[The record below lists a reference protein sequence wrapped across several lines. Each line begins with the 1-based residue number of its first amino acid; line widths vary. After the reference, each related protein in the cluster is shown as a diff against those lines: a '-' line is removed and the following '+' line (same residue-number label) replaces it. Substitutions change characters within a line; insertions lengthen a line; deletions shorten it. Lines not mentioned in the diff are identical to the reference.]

1 MPIQTELSRRGFLQ
15 VTGSAAAGLTLGFH
29 VPALIRGA
37 AAGGA
42 APAVLNAWVRI
53 TPDDTVTLLLSQS
66 EMGQGVY
73 TSLPMIL
80 AEELECDWQKVR
92 IEMAPVGEAYQNP
105 AFHMQGTGGST
116 SVRAFMQPLRQAG
129 AAAREMLKLAAAKRW
144 GVPVAECHASGGGI
158 VHGPKGQIARYG
170 QLAAAA
176 AALKPP
182 AEPPLKSADQ
192 FRLIGQPVAR
202 LDLPD
207 KVRGTATFGIDV
219 RLPGM
224 VYATIRQ
231 SPVFGGKV
239 QSIANRAEVESRR
252 GVLAVVP
259 LDDAVAVVAEHF
271 WQAKT
276 AADALDVAWAE
287 GAGAGVDDAAI
298 MALFR
303 SRIDGDGGGRGGAR
317 RRRPGARRR
326 GQGGRGRI
334 RAAVPGAR
342 HHGADE
348 RDRARHARR
357 GWRSGRRP
365 RARGRSPARWRRSTS
380 CRPRRSRFTP
390 RSSAAASAGGS
401 SSTSRSRRQPCP
413 RRSAGRC
420 S

>member
-116 SVRAFMQPLRQAG
+116 SVRAFMQPLRHAG

-158 VHGPKGQIARYG
+158 VHGPKGQIATLWPARRCG
-170 QLAAAA
+170 RGAPAAGRAAAQA
-176 AALKPP
+176 
-182 AEPPLKSADQ
+182 ADQ

-207 KVRGTATFGIDV
+207 KVRGAATFGIDV
-219 RLPGM
+219 RLPDM

-239 QSIANRAEVESRR
+239 QKHRQSSRGREPARRPRR
-252 GVLAVVP
+252 G
-259 LDDAVAVVAEHF
+259 
-271 WQAKT
+271 
-276 AADALDVAWAE
+276 AA
-287 GAGAGVDDAAI
+287 
-298 MALFR
+298 R
-303 SRIDGDGGGRGGAR
+303 
-317 RRRPGARRR
+317 
-326 GQGGRGRI
+326 GRGR
-334 RAAVPGAR
+334 
-342 HHGADE
+342 
-348 RDRARHARR
+348 
-357 GWRSGRRP
+357 GRR
-365 RARGRSPARWRRSTS
+365 RALLAGEDRGR
-380 CRPRRSRFTP
+380 
-390 RSSAAASAGGS
+390 
-401 SSTSRSRRQPCP
+401 CP
-413 RRSAGRC
+413 
-420 S
+420 